1 MPVQYEK
8 RGPIGIV
15 TLSRPGAR
23 NAWGADFNEG
33 IARHFAAMEDDDEI
47 RCAVLTGD
55 EAGGAFSAG
64 ANLKDPKT
72 HAMASAAEFIKGI
85 PKRRDRAF
93 EILGNFPKPLVGAVN
108 GFAVGIGCIL
118 PFCCDLLVASER
130 AEWRLPQLALGIL
143 PAYGGAA
150 RLARWV
156 GRGHAMRLTLGF
168 PLDAEEAQRIGLA
181 QWLVPHARLMDKTL
195 EVAGHLASLPPL
207 AARLG
212 KESLLRG
219 LDVPNLADASLVDL
233 YRFATLELTE
243 DKAEGHAAWREK
255 RKPTFQGR
263 RASVFLPLSR
273 KESIMPRVAPVTGK
287 SEVPA
292 EHHAVVDDVLK
303 VFGNVRGPF
312 SMLLHSPKLA
322 ERVLPLVTFFRDESV
337 VDAKLRSIAILSAVR
352 EREAAYVWAAQ
363 VGAARRN
370 GLREEV
376 IDLLRAKGDPAKLP
390 AEERDIVI
398 YVRQLMRTNRVDQA
412 VFDALQKRHGTQW
425 LVELTAAANYF
436 ALLSAVVNAFEVAAP

>member
-1 MPVQYEK
+1 
-8 RGPIGIV
+8 
-15 TLSRPGAR
+15 
-23 NAWGADFNEG
+23 
-33 IARHFAAMEDDDEI
+33 
-47 RCAVLTGD
+47 
-55 EAGGAFSAG
+55 
-64 ANLKDPKT
+64 
-72 HAMASAAEFIKGI
+72 
-85 PKRRDRAF
+85 
-93 EILGNFPKPLVGAVN
+93 
-108 GFAVGIGCIL
+108 
-118 PFCCDLLVASER
+118 
-130 AEWRLPQLALGIL
+130 
-143 PAYGGAA
+143 
-150 RLARWV
+150 
-156 GRGHAMRLTLGF
+156 
-168 PLDAEEAQRIGLA
+168 
-181 QWLVPHARLMDKTL
+181 
-195 EVAGHLASLPPL
+195 
-207 AARLG
+207 
-212 KESLLRG
+212 
-219 LDVPNLADASLVDL
+219 
-233 YRFATLELTE
+233 
-243 DKAEGHAAWREK
+243 
-255 RKPTFQGR
+255 
-263 RASVFLPLSR
+263 
-273 KESIMPRVAPVTGK
+273 MPRVAPVTGK

-390 AEERDIVI
+390 AEERDIVT

-436 ALLSAVVNAFEVAAP
+436 ALLSSVVNAFEVAAPPDGDKLPA